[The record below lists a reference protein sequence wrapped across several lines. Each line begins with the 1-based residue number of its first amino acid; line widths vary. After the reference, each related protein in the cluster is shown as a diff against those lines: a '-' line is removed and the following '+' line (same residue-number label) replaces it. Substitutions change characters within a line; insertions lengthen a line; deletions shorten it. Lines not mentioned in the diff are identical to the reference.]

1 MAKKK
6 IILAKETVQKVL
18 KEYQSTNIPLT
29 ELAKKYNI
37 SYSIIRET
45 LISKGIKIKKDYKR
59 KLRYTNETIQN
70 ICNEYL
76 SGKSVRQISLET
88 SISEP
93 TIKRWLKNKN
103 INIRHQAYNKRPEED
118 LQKAFQYY
126 LEHDIAM
133 DEVTNKFHI
142 GHGTMHNYIKKYN
155 LQEKMKSRKVEF
167 NEEFFDKL
175 DTEES
180 MYWFGF
186 LYADGSIIVNTD
198 YHEYRLSVFL
208 QRRDENHIR
217 KLLKSLNVKDIEKVI
232 KFNESAFS
240 TNPNKKFEQVYMRLS
255 SKHMVKILSEY
266 GLVPNKTYIGCIA
279 EKIFYKDNNELK
291 DKELFLAFLRGYID
305 GDGTIGKSNISI
317 CVFRKEIVD
326 FLMKYIHI
334 YLNMSP
340 LVSFNENKLFTI
352 NKLNINEKNGSYNIK
367 FSCIDTKKL
376 KEILYKNATVYLDR
390 KRDKAA
396 V

>member
-1 MAKKK
+1 
-6 IILAKETVQKVL
+6 
-18 KEYQSTNIPLT
+18 
-29 ELAKKYNI
+29 
-37 SYSIIRET
+37 
-45 LISKGIKIKKDYKR
+45 
-59 KLRYTNETIQN
+59 
-70 ICNEYL
+70 
-76 SGKSVRQISLET
+76 
-88 SISEP
+88 
-93 TIKRWLKNKN
+93 
-103 INIRHQAYNKRPEED
+103 
-118 LQKAFQYY
+118 
-126 LEHDIAM
+126 M

-340 LVSFNENKLFTI
+340 FVSFNENKFFTI

>member
-186 LYADGSIIVNTD
+186 LYADGSITINTNT
-198 YHEYRLSVFL
+198 YEHRLSLIL
-208 QRRDENHIR
+208 QQRDEGHIR
-217 KLLKSLNVKDIEKVI
+217 KLLKALGVSNVKEII
-232 KFNESAFS
+232 KFKESNFS
-240 TNPNKKFEQVYMRLS
+240 TNPNKKFKQAYIRLS
-255 SKHMVKILSEY
+255 SKHMINVLCNY
-266 GLVPNKTYIGCIA
+266 GFIPNKTYNGCIS
-279 EKIFYKDNNELK
+279 EKIFYTDNNELK
-291 DKELFLAFLRGYID
+291 DKKLFLAFLRGYID
-305 GDGTIGKSNISI
+305 GDGTIGKSFISI
-317 CVFRKEIVD
+317 CVFRKEVVD
-326 FLMKYIHI
+326 FLIKYIHI
-334 YLNMSP
+334 YLNMFP
-340 LVSFNENKLFTI
+340 KISFKENRLFTI
-352 NKLNINEKNGSYNIK
+352 NKLDINKKNGSYYIN
-367 FSCIDTKKL
+367 FLSIDTKDL
-376 KEILYKNATVYLDR
+376 KELLYKNATVYLDR

>member
-279 EKIFYKDNNELK
+279 EKIF
-291 DKELFLAFLRGYID
+291 
-305 GDGTIGKSNISI
+305 
-317 CVFRKEIVD
+317 
-326 FLMKYIHI
+326 
-334 YLNMSP
+334 
-340 LVSFNENKLFTI
+340 
-352 NKLNINEKNGSYNIK
+352 
-367 FSCIDTKKL
+367 
-376 KEILYKNATVYLDR
+376 
-390 KRDKAA
+390 
-396 V
+396 